1 MTRRAA
7 AVPLVSTA
15 VAPAA
20 LAAFGWPAV
29 SYRNEDFASFWVMGR
44 MLLDG
49 GDQYDFPTY
58 VAAHKAIGS
67 QALTIVIP
75 GTASFYPLTTALVFV
90 PFALL
95 PIWLSAPLWLATPTV
110 ARLWA
115 LVAFARRVLPAENV
129 RRDLPVV
136 IALPALSQPAW
147 RNAEG
152 GNMGRLGLCI
162 A

>member
-1 MTRRAA
+1 MTPRAA
-7 AVPLVSTA
+7 ALALVITA
-15 VAPAA
+15 VATAA

-29 SYRNEDFASFWVMGR
+29 CYRNEDFASFWVMGR

-58 VAAHKAIGS
+58 LAAHRAIGS

-95 PIWLSAPLWLATPTV
+95 PIWLSAPLWLVTQTV
-110 ARLWA
+110 AGLWA
-115 LVAFARRVLPAENV
+115 LVAFARRVFPAAV
-129 RRDLPVV
+129 LRRDLPMVL
-136 IALPALSQPAW
+136 ALAAFSQPAW

-152 GNMGRLGLCI
+152 GNMGGLVV
-162 A
+162 